1 MYSVMKKEVLF
12 SEVQRFKQWWLW
24 VILFGINFLFIYG
37 VVNQVI
43 LGNKFGD
50 NPMSNSGL
58 LIFFACSLA
67 ISILFVF
74 LRLETVISPDG
85 IFVRFYPVILKYR
98 FYSWTTVKKAY
109 IRQYRPLM
117 EYGGWGVRYSLTGK
131 GRAFNVSGNI
141 GLQLE
146 FINGEKVLIGTQVSD
161 KMRDVLEQI
170 KMYKV

>member
-1 MYSVMKKEVLF
+1 
-12 SEVQRFKQWWLW
+12 
-24 VILFGINFLFIYG
+24 
-37 VVNQVI
+37 
-43 LGNKFGD
+43 
-50 NPMSNSGL
+50 
-58 LIFFACSLA
+58 
-67 ISILFVF
+67 
-74 LRLETVISPDG
+74 
-85 IFVRFYPVILKYR
+85 
-98 FYSWTTVKKAY
+98 
-109 IRQYRPLM
+109 M